1 MFLVYRLLAGLATL
15 FLLVPFEVLRIA
27 LGGGRW
33 AALEERLGRGAIP
46 EATPFRR
53 VVIHAVS
60 VGEMRAAAALVHRL
74 AADHRDWRFVL
85 TSGNRDGLA
94 AARELSGRVPA
105 IEATL
110 LLPWDRV
117 GAIDRWLRRL
127 RPALFVVVETE
138 LWPALFHVCGR
149 RRVPLCIVNG
159 RIYPGDLGRYR
170 HARGLFR
177 DALCHVRWIGALSE
191 PDRRSF
197 EAIGASPGRI
207 EVVGDLK
214 YDVPVAS
221 VSAATERRFGADER
235 VLLAGSTHAPEERW
249 VLDAFARL
257 RREWPALR
265 CVLAPRHIRRTA
277 AVLELARGFSL
288 RARRWS
294 AAHDDTTDVWVVD
307 EMGQLSG
314 LFERAELV
322 FVGGSLVERGGHN
335 ILEPAACGRP
345 IVIGPH
351 IEHFRN
357 IVDDF
362 VEAEALV
369 KLASPEEL
377 HAELRALLGDET
389 KRRGLAARARERF
402 LAGRGRA
409 AIYSRRL
416 AALLDGPADPARS

>member
-1 MFLVYRLLAGLATL
+1 MLAGLATL
-15 FLLVPFEVLRIA
+15 FLLVPFEVVRIVLR
-27 LGGGRW
+27 GGRR
-33 AALEERLGRGAIP
+33 AALAERLGRGAIP
-46 EATPFRR
+46 EATAFRR

-94 AARELSGRVPA
+94 AARELSGCLSE

-117 GAIDRWLRRL
+117 GAIDRWLERL

-138 LWPALFHVCGR
+138 LWPALFHVCDR

-159 RIYPGDLGRYR
+159 RIYPRDLGRYR
-170 HARGLFR
+170 RARRLFR
-177 DALCHVRWIGALSE
+177 GALSHVRWIGALSE
-191 PDRRSF
+191 RDRRSF
-197 EAIGASPGRI
+197 ETIGASPGTV

-214 YDVPVAS
+214 YDVPVAP
-221 VSAATERRFGADER
+221 AAAAIDRRIGADER
-235 VLLAGSTHAPEERW
+235 VLLASSTHAPEERW

-257 RREWPALR
+257 RVEWPALR
-265 CVLAPRHIRRTA
+265 CVLAPRQIRRAA
-277 AVLELARGFSL
+277 AVLDLARGLSL

-294 AAHDDTTDVWVVD
+294 APRDDATDVWVVD
-307 EMGQLSG
+307 EMGRLPG
-314 LFERAELV
+314 LFERAEVV
-322 FVGGSLVERGGHN
+322 FVGGSLARRGGHN

-351 IEHFRN
+351 VEHFRN

-362 VEAEALV
+362 VEANALIR
-369 KLASPEEL
+369 LTSPEEL
-377 HAELRALLGDET
+377 HPELRALLADET
-389 KRRGLAARARERF
+389 RRRGLAERARERF

-416 AALLDGPADPARS
+416 AALL